1 MTYVGS
7 ADNVEYDQV
16 LEEALVGP
24 IPRGTH
30 KFVLEVSFKALSLAH
45 GAGGTQP
52 PPSAQA
58 SAPDY
63 GRIDASNLQ
72 GMTVVLLTCSFR
84 GQEFIRVGYYVDNR
98 VPQQLEGAG
107 AEQAVV
113 KPEDMV
119 RQVLADKARVTRFL
133 IDWSGTADK
142 NATGISATAAA
153 AAEAEAGQYGVLH
166 GGDADADV
174 MAGEHYG
181 EDEDE
186 EEDDDDEGD
195 YDLTGLD
202 AGSSAAATGGA
213 GMVGPAAGLA
223 PQAFPTL

>member
-1 MTYVGS
+1 M
-7 ADNVEYDQV
+7 
-16 LEEALVGP
+16 
-24 IPRGTH
+24 
-30 KFVLEVSFKALSLAH
+30 
-45 GAGGTQP
+45 
-52 PPSAQA
+52 
-58 SAPDY
+58 
-63 GRIDASNLQ
+63 
-72 GMTVVLLTCSFR
+72 VLLTCSFR